1 MNRLDRPGIFKA
13 RPVSW
18 KVQTSTKSKSVGL
31 NFEFEILAQLADGVD
46 GNGEKISV
54 WESWE
59 GYDPVGVYGTIW
71 VIGKEGKP
79 NQTGIEQLVKSL
91 GWDGDLKS
99 VLGPV
104 PDVVC
109 QIQVKEEVFEGTTQH
124 KVSWINPEDFVP
136 SPGGASS
143 DEVTQLSTQFG
154 SLLRAAAAGAKRAS
168 PSKPAAPA
176 PKAQSPAATPAA
188 PAPARPAAT
197 ATAVAEPGAND
208 GPDISGWSRKAAI
221 GRLGEATDSKILQA
235 INDAGLSGVVKNR
248 TQVAGLDD
256 EALKR
261 FDNAL
266 FDQDTPF

>member
-79 NQTGIEQLVKSL
+79 NQNGIEQLVKSL
-91 GWDGDLKS
+91 GWDGDLRS

-109 QIQVKEEVFEGTTQH
+109 QIQVKEEVFEGNTQL
-124 KVSWINPEDFVP
+124 KVAWINPEDFVP

-176 PKAQSPAATPAA
+176 PKAQAPAPPPAA
-188 PAPARPAAT
+188 PASARPAAT
-197 ATAVAEPGAND
+197 ATLPDPVGGA
-208 GPDISGWSRKAAI
+208 PLTWSRKEAI
-221 GRLGEATDSKILQA
+221 DRLGAAPDAKIQTA
-235 INDAGLSGVVKNR
+235 INDAGLSGVVKTR

-261 FDNAL
+261 FDDAL
-266 FDQDTPF
+266 FNIDCPF